1 MKKKKP
7 QLNNTENY
15 KIILLGETNA
25 GKTTLY
31 NKFIYNKDKFNYLSS
46 ITVDNETQ
54 TLDYKNKKYLITL
67 YDTAGQE
74 RFRSITKSYYKMAD
88 GFLLMFDITDEK
100 SLLAV
105 KDWIEDIKSHN
116 SSNIFL
122 ILGNKDDLDN
132 KISDDVIN
140 ETLGDYKHLLL
151 KTSAIKN
158 INVKESIEKLIDMIE
173 DESNSVNLKENQLRK
188 SNSFHIKKN
197 NNNTNNNI
205 NNKSNLNKNAVKKM
219 HTYFE

>member
-188 SNSFHIKKN
+188 SNSFHIKNN

-205 NNKSNLNKNAVKKM
+205 NNKSNLNKKCC
-219 HTYFE
+219 

>member
-105 KDWIEDIKSHN
+105 KDWIEDIKYHN

-173 DESNSVNLKENQLRK
+173 DESNSVNLKENQMRK
-188 SNSFHIKKN
+188 SNSFHIKNN
-197 NNNTNNNI
+197 NNNTNNI
-205 NNKSNLNKNAVKKM
+205 NNRSNLNKKCC
-219 HTYFE
+219 

>member
-7 QLNNTENY
+7 QLNNSEDY

-188 SNSFHIKKN
+188 SNSFHIKNN

-205 NNKSNLNKNAVKKM
+205 NNKSNLNKKCC
-219 HTYFE
+219 

>member
-1 MKKKKP
+1 MKKKKL
-7 QLNNTENY
+7 QLNNSEVY

-188 SNSFHIKKN
+188 SNSFHIKNN

-205 NNKSNLNKNAVKKM
+205 NNKSNLNKKCC
-219 HTYFE
+219 

>member
-7 QLNNTENY
+7 QLNNSEIY

-188 SNSFHIKKN
+188 SNSFHIKNN

-205 NNKSNLNKNAVKKM
+205 NNKSNLNKKCC
-219 HTYFE
+219 

>member
-31 NKFIYNKDKFNYLSS
+31 NKFRYNKDKFNYLSS

-188 SNSFHIKKN
+188 SNSFHIKNN

-205 NNKSNLNKNAVKKM
+205 NNKSNLNKKCC
-219 HTYFE
+219 

>member
-7 QLNNTENY
+7 QFNNTENY

-105 KDWIEDIKSHN
+105 KDWIEDIKYHN

-188 SNSFHIKKN
+188 SNSFHIKNNN

-205 NNKSNLNKNAVKKM
+205 NNKSNLNKKCC
-219 HTYFE
+219 

>member
-46 ITVDNETQ
+46 ITVDNERQ

-105 KDWIEDIKSHN
+105 KDWIEDIKYHN

-173 DESNSVNLKENQLRK
+173 DESTLIYLKC
-188 SNSFHIKKN
+188 
-197 NNNTNNNI
+197 
-205 NNKSNLNKNAVKKM
+205 
-219 HTYFE
+219 YYY

>member
-46 ITVDNETQ
+46 ITVDNERQ

-74 RFRSITKSYYKMAD
+74 RFRSITKSYYNMAD

-188 SNSFHIKKN
+188 SNSFHIKNN

-205 NNKSNLNKNAVKKM
+205 NNKSNLNKKCC
-219 HTYFE
+219 

>member
-7 QLNNTENY
+7 QLNNSENY

-105 KDWIEDIKSHN
+105 KDWIEDIKYHN

-188 SNSFHIKKN
+188 SNSFHIKNN

-205 NNKSNLNKNAVKKM
+205 NNKSNLNKKCC
-219 HTYFE
+219 

>member
-7 QLNNTENY
+7 QLDNTENY

-173 DESNSVNLKENQLRK
+173 DESNSVNLKENQWRK
-188 SNSFHIKKN
+188 SNSFHIKNN

-205 NNKSNLNKNAVKKM
+205 NNKSNLNKKCC
-219 HTYFE
+219 

>member
-105 KDWIEDIKSHN
+105 KDWIEDIKYHN

-188 SNSFHIKKN
+188 SNSFHIK

-205 NNKSNLNKNAVKKM
+205 NNKSNLNKKCC
-219 HTYFE
+219 

>member
-7 QLNNTENY
+7 QLNNSEIY

-105 KDWIEDIKSHN
+105 KDWIEDIKYHN

-158 INVKESIEKLIDMIE
+158 INVKKSIEKLIDMIE

-188 SNSFHIKKN
+188 SNSFHIKNN

-205 NNKSNLNKNAVKKM
+205 NNKSNLNKKCC
-219 HTYFE
+219 

>member
-7 QLNNTENY
+7 QLNNSEYY

-74 RFRSITKSYYKMAD
+74 RFRSITKSYYNMAD

-188 SNSFHIKKN
+188 SNSFHIKNNN

-205 NNKSNLNKNAVKKM
+205 NNKSNLNKKCC
-219 HTYFE
+219 

>member
-7 QLNNTENY
+7 QLNNSEDY

-205 NNKSNLNKNAVKKM
+205 NNKSNLNKKCC
-219 HTYFE
+219 

>member
-7 QLNNTENY
+7 QLNNSEVY

-105 KDWIEDIKSHN
+105 KDWIEDIKYHN

-188 SNSFHIKKN
+188 NNSFHIKNN

-205 NNKSNLNKNAVKKM
+205 NNKSNLNKKCC
-219 HTYFE
+219 

>member
-7 QLNNTENY
+7 QLNNSENY

-173 DESNSVNLKENQLRK
+173 DESNSSNLKENQLRK

-205 NNKSNLNKNAVKKM
+205 NNKSNLNKKCC
-219 HTYFE
+219 

>member
-74 RFRSITKSYYKMAD
+74 RFRSITKSYYNMAD

-105 KDWIEDIKSHN
+105 KDWIEDIKYHN

-188 SNSFHIKKN
+188 SNSFHIKN

-205 NNKSNLNKNAVKKM
+205 NNKSNLNKKCC
-219 HTYFE
+219 

>member
-188 SNSFHIKKN
+188 SNSFHIKN
-197 NNNTNNNI
+197 NNNHSDYDNS
-205 NNKSNLNKNAVKKM
+205 KCC
-219 HTYFE
+219 

>member
-1 MKKKKP
+1 MKNNKP
-7 QLNNTENY
+7 NITNY

-74 RFRSITKSYYKMAD
+74 RFRSITKSYYNMAD

-188 SNSFHIKKN
+188 SNSFHIKNN

-205 NNKSNLNKNAVKKM
+205 NNRSNLNKKCC
-219 HTYFE
+219 

>member
-1 MKKKKP
+1 MK
-7 QLNNTENY
+7 NNKSNMTNY

-25 GKTTLY
+25 GKTTLFS
-31 NKFIYNKDKFNYLSS
+31 KFIFNKEKFNYISS
-46 ITVDNETQ
+46 ITVDNETK
-54 TLDYKNKKYLITL
+54 LFDCNNKKYSITL

-74 RFRSITKSYYKMAD
+74 RFKSITKAYYHMAD
-88 GFLLMFDITDEK
+88 GFLILFDITDK
-100 SLLAV
+100 LSLNAV
-105 KDWIEDIKSHN
+105 KDWIEDIKSYN

-122 ILGNKDDLDN
+122 ILANKDDLDN

-188 SNSFHIKKN
+188 SNSFYIKN

-205 NNKSNLNKNAVKKM
+205 NNKSNLNKKCC
-219 HTYFE
+219 

>member
-7 QLNNTENY
+7 QLDNTENY

-173 DESNSVNLKENQLRK
+173 DESNSVNLKENQMRK
-188 SNSFHIKKN
+188 SNSFHIKNN
-197 NNNTNNNI
+197 NNNTNNI
-205 NNKSNLNKNAVKKM
+205 NNRSNLNKKCC
-219 HTYFE
+219 

>member
-7 QLNNTENY
+7 QLDNTENY

-105 KDWIEDIKSHN
+105 KDWIEDIKYHN

-188 SNSFHIKKN
+188 SNSFHIKNN

-205 NNKSNLNKNAVKKM
+205 NNKSNLNKKCC
-219 HTYFE
+219 

>member
-7 QLNNTENY
+7 QLNNLENY

-205 NNKSNLNKNAVKKM
+205 NNKSNLNKKCC
-219 HTYFE
+219 

>member
-1 MKKKKP
+1 MKNNKP
-7 QLNNTENY
+7 NITNY

-67 YDTAGQE
+67 YDTEGQE

-140 ETLGDYKHLLL
+140 ETLGDYKHLFI

-188 SNSFHIKKN
+188 SNSFHIKNN

-205 NNKSNLNKNAVKKM
+205 NNRSNLNKKCC
-219 HTYFE
+219 

>member
-74 RFRSITKSYYKMAD
+74 RFRSITKSYYNMAD

-105 KDWIEDIKSHN
+105 KDWIEDIKYHN

-188 SNSFHIKKN
+188 SNSFHIKNN

-205 NNKSNLNKNAVKKM
+205 NNKSNLNKKCC
-219 HTYFE
+219 

>member
-7 QLNNTENY
+7 QLNNPEDY

-105 KDWIEDIKSHN
+105 KDWIEDIKYHN

-151 KTSAIKN
+151 KTSAIKD
-158 INVKESIEKLIDMIE
+158 INVKESLEKMIDMIE
-173 DESNSVNLKENQLRK
+173 DENNLEKLNENKIREC
-188 SNSFHIKKN
+188 SSFHIKNKNYTN
-197 NNNTNNNI
+197 NNNNNQSDY
-205 NNKSNLNKNAVKKM
+205 NKSRCC
-219 HTYFE
+219 

>member
-74 RFRSITKSYYKMAD
+74 RFRSITKSYYNMAD

-188 SNSFHIKKN
+188 SNSFHIKNN

-205 NNKSNLNKNAVKKM
+205 NNKSNLNKKCC
-219 HTYFE
+219 

>member
-46 ITVDNETQ
+46 ITVDNETR
-54 TLDYKNKKYLITL
+54 TLEYKNKKYLITL

-74 RFRSITKSYYKMAD
+74 RFRSITKSYYNMAD

-188 SNSFHIKKN
+188 SNSFHIKNNN

-205 NNKSNLNKNAVKKM
+205 NNKSNLNKKCC
-219 HTYFE
+219 

>member
-7 QLNNTENY
+7 QLNNSEDY

-105 KDWIEDIKSHN
+105 KDWIEDIKYHN

-205 NNKSNLNKNAVKKM
+205 NNKSNLNKKCC
-219 HTYFE
+219 